1 MYKKYGRTFN
11 CPALTLKSHL
21 GNYLRPVELL
31 SEFELLVLLLL
42 DTEELLLLLL
52 FDDELDLTVELLL
65 LVLEEL

>member
-1 MYKKYGRTFN
+1 M
-11 CPALTLKSHL
+11 KSHL